1 MATND
6 QVRAL
11 VPSHGDG
18 DDAQFYA
25 VAIQVAAKAARAGQ
39 SRLAQELR
47 EPRVGLLSATIAGD
61 EGDAV
66 LTASVYI
73 PESQESWFLQKL
85 DEYAATVD
93 EDRPRHQ
100 RLIES
105 VERIRRATARLP
117 AAGRS

>member
-1 MATND
+1 MSAPRIRFTRNVVHTEK
-6 QVRAL
+6 Q
-11 VPSHGDG
+11 
-18 DDAQFYA
+18 
-25 VAIQVAAKAARAGQ
+25 QVARFIIGAA
-39 SRLAQELR
+39 
-47 EPRVGLLSATIAGD
+47 VLLNPLTATIAGD

-73 PESQESWFLQKL
+73 PESQESWFTQKL
-85 DEYAATVD
+85 DENAATVD

-105 VERIRRATARLP
+105 VERIRRATDRLP

>member
-1 MATND
+1 M
-6 QVRAL
+6 R
-11 VPSHGDG
+11 G
-18 DDAQFYA
+18 
-25 VAIQVAAKAARAGQ
+25 
-39 SRLAQELR
+39 
-47 EPRVGLLSATIAGD
+47 PRTELLSATIVGD
-61 EGDAV
+61 KGDAV
-66 LTASVYI
+66 ITASVYI
-73 PESQESWFLQKL
+73 PESQESWFTQKL